1 MLPQAKEQLEVIR
14 SQKSQEGSSSSAGV
28 PNPRAVDHYQSAA
41 CQEPGHTAGEWQA
54 SERSFICR
62 SPSLTLPPEPPHPP
76 TMEKL
81 PSKKLVPGAKKLG
94 TAALVASEGIRPCQH
109 LDSESQPPE
118 LVFSRDKKFVVL
130 SHPVCGTLSR
140 QPQESNTMTYL
151 VLSLHRHQII
161 SNEITD
167 TIFFYLFIFLNS
179 NLFIYLLA
187 VLGLRCCAQA
197 FSSCSEQRLL
207 FIAVCGL
214 LTAVASL
221 VAEHGLQVHGLQ
233 LQWHMGSAAVAR
245 RLSSCGVWAQLLRGT
260 WDIPGPGNEPV
271 SPTLAGRFST
281 TVPPGKSH
289 YIIMIFNI
297 AFLNFFR
304 TTFHQPK
311 RF

>member
-179 NLFIYLLA
+179 NLFIYLFIGCVGSSL
-187 VLGLRCCAQA
+187 LRTG
-197 FSSCSEQRLL
+197 F
-207 FIAVCGL
+207 
-214 LTAVASL
+214 
-221 VAEHGLQVHGLQ
+221 LQ
-233 LQWHMGSAAVAR
+233 LQRAETTLHCGVWASHCGGFSCCGARALGAWASVVVAHG
-245 RLSSCGVWAQLLRGT
+245 LSSCGSQAQQLWCVGLVTPRHVGYSWT
-260 WDIPGPGNEPV
+260 RERTCVPYIGRQILNHCATREVPLYYNDI
-271 SPTLAGRFST
+271 
-281 TVPPGKSH
+281 
-289 YIIMIFNI
+289 
-297 AFLNFFR
+297 
-304 TTFHQPK
+304 
-311 RF
+311 